1 MKVGPIKN
9 LLSNP
14 SNVLYICAGYYVL
27 MVFITPGFFTIH
39 NSWNLLYTFLP
50 LAIIAI
56 GQTFVMLTGGIDL
69 SVTATIAIASVAG
82 GFLMSS
88 DTGLA
93 DGPMAIAIGIPGMLL
108 CGVSIGWFNGLV
120 VARLKMPPFMVTL
133 TSLIFFSGFAV
144 WMTHSKSIYHLTEGF
159 VNFPYASWLGIPIP
173 LLVGAIV
180 LLLAYVLLHKTL
192 LGEWIFATGV
202 NKKTAYLSGVN
213 VALTITS
220 VYMISGICASIGS
233 MFYTARLETGSPV
246 MGQNML
252 LDIIGAVVIG
262 GTSLFGGK
270 GKIRWTLVGALFM
283 TMLDNSL
290 NLLGLSF
297 FLIMVVKGG
306 IILATAVL
314 NVMQAKKSTS
324 YA

>member
-1 MKVGPIKN
+1 MKVGPLKN

-14 SNVLYICAGYYVL
+14 SNVLYICAGYYIL
-27 MVFITPGFFTIH
+27 MALVTPGFFTLH

-69 SVTATIAIASVAG
+69 SVTAIIAIASVAG
-82 GFLMSS
+82 GFFMSS
-88 DTGLA
+88 DTSFA
-93 DGPMAIAIGIPGMLL
+93 DGSMAIVIGIPGMLL
-108 CGVSIGWFNGLV
+108 CGAVIGLFNGLV

-133 TSLIFFSGFAV
+133 ISLIFFSGVAV
-144 WMTHSKSIYHLTEGF
+144 WMTRSNSIHNLADGF
-159 VNFPYASWLGIPIP
+159 INFPYTSWLGIPIP
-173 LLVGAIV
+173 LIIGALVLV
-180 LLLAYVLLHKTL
+180 LAYIILHKTL
-192 LGEWIFATGV
+192 LGEWIFAVGV

-213 VALTITS
+213 VVLTLAS
-220 VYMISGICASIGS
+220 VYIISGCCAAIGA

-246 MGQNML
+246 MGQNIL
-252 LDIIGAVVIG
+252 LDVIGAVVIG
-262 GTSLFGGK
+262 GTSLFGGE
-270 GKIRWTLVGALFM
+270 GKIRWTLAGALFM

-306 IILATAVL
+306 IILVTAVM
-314 NVMQAKKSTS
+314 NVMQSKKSTS